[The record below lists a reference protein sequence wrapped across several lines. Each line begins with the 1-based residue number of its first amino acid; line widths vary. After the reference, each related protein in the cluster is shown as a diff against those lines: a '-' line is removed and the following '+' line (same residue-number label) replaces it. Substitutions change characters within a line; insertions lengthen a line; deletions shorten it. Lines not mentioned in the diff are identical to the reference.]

1 MTAQLNETVYRL
13 DEPGQTAGKGTL
25 TLSLDDR
32 ILENRERGT
41 RSTVKGHHALGVLRL
56 LELSAQPVQGN
67 DGAASVVDA
76 KNPLASNAHVQIRL
90 PPKRPR
96 FVQRFNR
103 KMVACFV

>member
-1 MTAQLNETVYRL
+1 MSAQLSKTVYRF
-13 DEPGQTAGKGTL
+13 DESGQVAGKGTL

-32 ILENRERGT
+32 ILENRKCGT
-41 RSTVKGHHALGVLRL
+41 GSTVKGHHALGILRL
-56 LELSAQPVQGN
+56 QERPAQPVEGD

-76 KNPLASNAHVQIRL
+76 KHPLASNAHVQIRL
-90 PPKRPR
+90 PPEWPR